1 MSEHGNRISD
11 ATVVLTGATGG
22 IGQKVA
28 ERLAGAGARL
38 ILLGR
43 RIDVLN
49 DLAARTDSQAYPGDI
64 SDPASLKATVAR
76 ISADCGGAPDILINN
91 AGVFDLAPF
100 AETSLETFEAHFS
113 VNLRAPFQLIRAWLP
128 GMLQRGRGH
137 IINVGSV
144 AGRRAFPGNA
154 AYSASKYGLRGLH
167 EVLVEE
173 LDGTGVRAT
182 WVEPSAVD
190 TGLWDRFQPDDRPDL
205 PSRRAMLSPAVVSEA
220 IYFATIQ
227 PFDVSI
233 EAIVIRANLVRG
245 QRQ

>member
-1 MSEHGNRISD
+1 MSEHGSRITD

-22 IGQKVA
+22 IGQKVT

-43 RIDVLN
+43 RVDTLEE
-49 DLAARTDSQAYPGDI
+49 LAARTGSRTFPGDI
-64 SDPASLKATVAR
+64 SDPAFVEATTGQ
-76 ISADCGGAPDILINN
+76 ISAERGGPPDILINS

-100 AETSLETFEAHFS
+100 RETSLESLEAHLS

-128 GMLQRGRGH
+128 EMLDAGRGH
-137 IINVGSV
+137 IINVGSI

-154 AYSASKYGLRGLH
+154 AYCASKYGLRGLH

-173 LDGTGVRAT
+173 LKGTGVRAT

-190 TGLWDRFQPDDRPDL
+190 TGLWDRFEPDHRADL
-205 PSRRAMLSPAVVSEA
+205 PSRREMLSPEAVSEA
-220 IYFATIQ
+220 IYYAASQ
-227 PFDVSI
+227 PVDVSI
-233 EAIVIRANLVRG
+233 EAVVIRANLVRG